1 MASVVG
7 TIFLEGLTSKA
18 KINKEDHI
26 KLKSFCTAKETI
38 NKMKRQPTEW
48 KKAFANHISV
58 KGLISKIFEELNNS
72 KAKTHTHT
80 HTQKPTLQVL
90 NGQRYGIVFQRHTNN
105 KQVTERM
112 LSIIKSSVLFSRSVV
127 SNSLQSHESQHARP
141 PCPSSTPG
149 VYPNPCPSSQ

>member
-1 MASVVG
+1 MASVMG

-80 HTQKPTLQVL
+80 HT
-90 NGQRYGIVFQRHTNN
+90 HTKTNTPSFKWTEVRN
-105 KQVTERM
+105 SFPKAYKQQTG
-112 LSIIKSSVLFSRSVV
+112 
-127 SNSLQSHESQHARP
+127 N
-141 PCPSSTPG
+141 
-149 VYPNPCPSSQ
+149 

>member
-1 MASVVG
+1 
-7 TIFLEGLTSKA
+7 
-18 KINKEDHI
+18 
-26 KLKSFCTAKETI
+26 
-38 NKMKRQPTEW
+38 MKRQPTEW

-149 VYPNPCPSSQ
+149 VYSNSSPSSRWCHPGISSSVIPFSSCTQSFPASGSFPMSQSFT